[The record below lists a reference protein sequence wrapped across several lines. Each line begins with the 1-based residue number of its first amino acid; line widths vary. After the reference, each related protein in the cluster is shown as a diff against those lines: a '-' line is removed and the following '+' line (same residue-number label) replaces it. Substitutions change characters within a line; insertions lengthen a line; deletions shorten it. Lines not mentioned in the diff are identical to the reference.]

1 MAASMRDVAALAGVS
16 PRTVSNVV
24 NGYVHVRAET
34 RARVQQAID
43 QLHYKPNIS
52 ARSLRLGR
60 TQLIALAVPEIAAPY
75 FAELADL
82 IQQEAAARGFTLL
95 VDQTGGRRERELQ
108 VLAGY
113 GSHVIDGLVLSPM
126 ALTLEDLEAN
136 RLDIPTVLLG
146 ERIAEGGLMHVAID
160 NVAAAR
166 EATEHLI
173 AGGRRRIA
181 AVGGANN
188 VGPATRRMQ
197 GYEEALA
204 AAGLDHDPQL
214 RVETGPWGRSAG
226 YAAVDALLRR
236 GTQVDGMFCFNDV
249 VAQGAIRALADHGR
263 RVPQDVA
270 VVGWDDIEES
280 SYTAPS
286 LTSVAPDKR
295 AIARTAV
302 ERLLAAVD
310 GRPADA
316 TELSCGYRLVVRESS
331 AAPGA
336 AVSPPAPRAESTI
349 PQRGSRRRP

>member
-24 NGYVHVRAET
+24 SGYVHVRAET

-43 QLHYKPNIS
+43 ELNYKPNLS

-60 TQLIALAVPEIAAPY
+60 TGLIALAVPEIAAPY

-82 IQQEAAARGFTLL
+82 IQREAAARGFILL
-95 VDQTGGRRERELQ
+95 VDQTGASRERELQ

-126 ALTLEDLEAN
+126 ALTLEDLEAS

-146 ERIAEGGLMHVAID
+146 ERIAEGGLIHVAID
-160 NVAAAR
+160 NVTAAR

-181 AVGGANN
+181 AVGGALNP
-188 VGPATRRMQ
+188 GPATRRMQ

-204 AAGLDHDPQL
+204 AAGLDADPDL
-214 RVETGPWGRSAG
+214 RVDTGPWGRTAG
-226 YAAVDALLRR
+226 YRAVDALLGR
-236 GTQVDGMFCFNDV
+236 GVEVDAMFCFNDV
-249 VAQGAIRALADHGR
+249 VAQGAIRALADHGL

-280 SYTAPS
+280 SYATPS
-286 LTSVAPDKR
+286 LTSVAPDKQ
-295 AIARTAV
+295 AIARTTIR
-302 ERLLAAVD
+302 RLLAAVS
-310 GRPADA
+310 GALPEEREV
-316 TELSCGYRLVVRESS
+316 TCGYRLVVRESS
-331 AAPGA
+331 AAPGPVATPA
-336 AVSPPAPRAESTI
+336 APRSRSTSPPPR
-349 PQRGSRRRP
+349 PRRR